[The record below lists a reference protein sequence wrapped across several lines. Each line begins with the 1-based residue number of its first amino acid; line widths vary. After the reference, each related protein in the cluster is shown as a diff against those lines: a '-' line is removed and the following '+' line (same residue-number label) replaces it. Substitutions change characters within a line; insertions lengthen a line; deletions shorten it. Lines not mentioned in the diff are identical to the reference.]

1 MSLELWLIYLTT
13 VFIASI
19 LPGPSM
25 ILALTHGM
33 QFGVRKAAV
42 SSFGVIISTMIQAGI
57 SIAGL
62 GAILLASEFLFIII
76 KITGAIY
83 LTYLGIVM
91 LLSNNSFYT
100 DFRQETFTPTC
111 RKLLGQGFMVSIFNP
126 KAVIFFTAFFPQF
139 VSGSGSNITG
149 YFELLATLA
158 MAHFICSMIYAY
170 TGKKVIG
177 FFNRSSKLITKFI
190 GFFFFA
196 TGMSIIFSTFYSQ
209 HFATKNN

>member
-1 MSLELWLIYLTT
+1 MSFELWLVYFTT

-19 LPGPSM
+19 IPGPSM

-42 SSFGVIISTMIQAGI
+42 SSLGVIISTMIQAGI

-62 GAILLASEFLFIII
+62 GAILLASEFLFIVI
-76 KITGAIY
+76 KIAGALY

-91 LLSNNSFYT
+91 LLSNSSFYT
-100 DFRQETFTPTC
+100 DFRTETVRLTY

-139 VSGSGSNITG
+139 ISASGSGPAG
-149 YFELLATLA
+149 YFELMATLA
-158 MAHFICSMIYAY
+158 AVHFLCSMIYAY
-170 TGKKVIG
+170 AGKKVIT
-177 FFNRSSKLITKFI
+177 FFNRSSKVITKLI
-190 GFFFFA
+190 GLFFVI
-196 TGMSIIFSTFYSQ
+196 TGLSIIFSSVYSQ
-209 HFATKNN
+209 YLSTENN